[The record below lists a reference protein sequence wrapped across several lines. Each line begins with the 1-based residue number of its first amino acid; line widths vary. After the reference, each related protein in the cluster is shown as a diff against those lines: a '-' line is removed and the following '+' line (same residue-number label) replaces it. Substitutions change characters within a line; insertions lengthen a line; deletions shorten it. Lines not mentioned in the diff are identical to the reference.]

1 MPRRAR
7 IMLAGVPVHVV
18 HRGNNR
24 QPCFYSDEDRRFYLF
39 HLRRLLPESQC
50 ELHAYCLMTNH
61 VHLLLTAR
69 AATGCARLM
78 QRLSQLHTQYVNRNY
93 GRTGS
98 LWEGRFRSSLVQSE
112 RYVLACYRY
121 VEMNPVRAGLCASP
135 LEYEWSSHRRN
146 IRGTYD
152 GLVIPHPDFQRLG
165 PTSASRR
172 WAYEQLFAAGDG
184 AMPIEEIRK
193 AVNGNFALGDESF
206 RRTLARALGRRVEP
220 CKAGRRPKAAESSG
234 AQEELLYEV
243 SGAVRKNVVC
253 P

>member
-1 MPRRAR
+1 
-7 IMLAGVPVHVV
+7 MLAGVPVHVV

-39 HLRRLLPESQC
+39 HLRRLLPASQC

-112 RYVLACYRY
+112 RYVLTCYRY
-121 VEMNPVRAGLCASP
+121 VEMNPVRAGLCATP
-135 LEYEWSSHRRN
+135 LKYEWSSHRTN
-146 IRGTYD
+146 IGGTDD
-152 GLVIPHPDFQRLG
+152 GLVTPHPDFQRLG

-172 WAYEQLFAAGDG
+172 WAYEQLFAARDE
-184 AMPIEEIRK
+184 AMQIDEIRK
-193 AVNGNFALGDESF
+193 AVNGNFVLGDERF

-220 CKAGRRPKAAESSG
+220 CKAGRPSKV
-234 AQEELLYEV
+234 AQLSTGQRELLD
-243 SGAVRKNVVC
+243 GLPAAPGKNVVC